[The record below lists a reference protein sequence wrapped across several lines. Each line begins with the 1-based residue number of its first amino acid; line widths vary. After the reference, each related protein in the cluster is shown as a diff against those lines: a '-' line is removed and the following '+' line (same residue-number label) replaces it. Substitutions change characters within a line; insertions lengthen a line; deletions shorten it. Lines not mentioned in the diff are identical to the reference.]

1 MAAIPS
7 KILAAASVA
16 KIGYDLFFSS
26 AYVDVVAVFDA
37 HYTQILRDARPV
49 KVSVK
54 EAKNLFT
61 HPIETGESITDHKI
75 TQPVEIELA
84 VIAQG
89 ASAKDTY
96 TEIKQLYLNSRPVII
111 QTRTGSYSNM
121 YLAEMPHEE
130 TPDIFDAIAI
140 ILRFKEAQFVDAQF
154 SELPPEKVKD
164 KKLSSTVDK
173 GTQTGKEPTDAQ
185 KKQGDTILRTTKD
198 GIVNFGKKIAG
209 AVGL

>member
-49 KVSVK
+49 KASVK
-54 EAKNLFT
+54 EAKNFFT

-75 TQPVEIELA
+75 MLPVEIELEI
-84 VIAQG
+84 IAQG

-96 TEIKQLYLNSRPVII
+96 TEIKQLYLNSRPVTI
-111 QTRTGSYSNM
+111 QTRMGSYPNM

-130 TPDIFDAIAI
+130 TPDIFDALTI
-140 ILRFKEAQFVDAQF
+140 ILRFKEAQFVDAQY

-164 KKLSSTVDK
+164 KKHTSTVDK

-185 KKQGDTILRTTKD
+185 KKKGETVLQGSVHRAI
-198 GIVNFGKKIAG
+198 NAGKKVAG
-209 AVGL
+209 FLGL